1 MPLTDGILQQAQV
14 IIFMV
19 RARVLLTG
27 CLRDLRLRCY
37 LVEADATL
45 SCADRRTP
53 RAILGRIPYNQTAR
67 FRVVLRRFSVHRVW
81 LVSLFFAVLL
91 LISLGCEPAE
101 PEANVESGAKKVA
114 TFEGGEVTQGE
125 LEEFAQQ
132 SGFGELSEDSP
143 QYEVAVQQI
152 MPQLVGIEI
161 AKAYAQEQR
170 ITVSDGEVDRELANI
185 KEQVGQQARASG
197 QDLSNQEAYEQAL
210 EQNGITEDQLRQ
222 DIREN
227 LPIQEVQERVVG
239 DAQPSDEEVQK
250 FYDENKAA
258 QFTNPTQRCMRHI
271 LFNKDQKEK
280 AEEVKEQLQDGGDFA
295 KLAEENS
302 QDPGSAEQGGDLGC
316 LGKGETVP
324 EFEKAAF
331 DAEQGEVVGPV
342 ETEFGYH
349 LIEVTEVRS
358 EETRLLEEVE
368 PQIRDQLA
376 AAQRDEEFQAWIEE
390 QQKERDV
397 KYLEG
402 YKPPQQ
408 G

>member
-1 MPLTDGILQQAQV
+1 M
-14 IIFMV
+14 
-19 RARVLLTG
+19 
-27 CLRDLRLRCY
+27 
-37 LVEADATL
+37 
-45 SCADRRTP
+45 
-53 RAILGRIPYNQTAR
+53 
-67 FRVVLRRFSVHRVW
+67 
-81 LVSLFFAVLL
+81 
-91 LISLGCEPAE
+91 LISFGCEPAE

-114 TFEGGEVTQGE
+114 TFEGGEVTQAE
-125 LEEFAQQ
+125 LEEFAKQ
-132 SGFGELSEDSP
+132 SGFGDLSEDSP
-143 QYEVAVQQI
+143 QYETAVQQI

-161 AKAYAQEQR
+161 AKAYAQEKN
-170 ITVSDGEVDRELANI
+170 ITVSDAEVDRELAKI
-185 KEQVGQQARASG
+185 KKQVGQQARASG

-210 EQNGITEDQLRQ
+210 KQNDITEDQLRE

-227 LPIQEVQERVVG
+227 LPIQEVQERVAG
-239 DAQPSDEEVQK
+239 DTQPSEEEIRK
-250 FYDENKAA
+250 YYDENKAA
-258 QFTNPTQRCMRHI
+258 QFTNPAQRCMRHI

-295 KLAEENS
+295 KLAKEYS

-331 DAEQGEVVGPV
+331 GAEQGEIVGPV

-358 EETRLLEEVE
+358 EETRSLEEVE
-368 PQIRDQLA
+368 PQIRDQLVA
-376 AAQRDEEFQAWIEE
+376 TKRDEEFQAWIEE
-390 QQKERDV
+390 QKKKRDV

-402 YKPPQQ
+402 YKPATQ

>member
-1 MPLTDGILQQAQV
+1 LSK
-14 IIFMV
+14 F
-19 RARVLLTG
+19 
-27 CLRDLRLRCY
+27 
-37 LVEADATL
+37 LV
-45 SCADRRTP
+45 
-53 RAILGRIPYNQTAR
+53 N
-67 FRVVLRRFSVHRVW
+67 RVW
-81 LVSLFFAVLL
+81 FVFLFLGVALLVA
-91 LISLGCEPAE
+91 LGCEPAE

-143 QYEVAVQQI
+143 QYEQAVQQI

-161 AKAYAQEQR
+161 AKAYAQEQG
-170 ITVSDGEVDRELANI
+170 ITVSDAEVDRELEKI
-185 KEQVGQQARASG
+185 KEQVGEQARASG

-210 EQNGITEDQLRQ
+210 KQNNITEEQLRE

-227 LPIQEVQERVVG
+227 LPIQEVQKRVAG
-239 DAQPSDEEVQK
+239 DAQPSEEEVQK

-258 QFTNPTQRCMRHI
+258 QFTNPAQRCMRHI

-280 AEEVKEQLQDGGDFA
+280 AEEVEKQLQNGGDFA
-295 KLAEENS
+295 KLAKEKS

-331 DAEQGEVVGPV
+331 AAKQGEIVGPV

-349 LIEVTEVRS
+349 IIEVTEVRA
-358 EETRLLEEVE
+358 EETRTLAEVE
-368 PQIRDQLA
+368 PQIREQLA

-390 QQKERDV
+390 QQKKRDV

-402 YKPPQQ
+402 YKPQQ

>member
-1 MPLTDGILQQAQV
+1 LSK
-14 IIFMV
+14 F
-19 RARVLLTG
+19 
-27 CLRDLRLRCY
+27 
-37 LVEADATL
+37 LV
-45 SCADRRTP
+45 
-53 RAILGRIPYNQTAR
+53 N
-67 FRVVLRRFSVHRVW
+67 RVW
-81 LVSLFFAVLL
+81 FVSLLL
-91 LISLGCEPAE
+91 GAALLVALGCEPAE

-125 LEEFAQQ
+125 FEEFAQQ
-132 SGFGELSEDSP
+132 SGFGEVPKDSP
-143 QYEVAVQQI
+143 QYEQAVQQI

-161 AKAYAQEQR
+161 AKTYAQEKG
-170 ITVSDGEVDRELANI
+170 ITVSDAEVDRELTKI
-185 KEQVGQQARASG
+185 KKQVGQQARASG

-210 EQNGITEDQLRQ
+210 KQNDITEDQLRK

-227 LPIQEVQERVVG
+227 LPIQEVQKRVAG
-239 DAQPSDEEVQK
+239 DAQPSEEEVQK

-258 QFTNPTQRCMRHI
+258 QFTNPAQRCMRHI

-280 AEEVKEQLQDGGDFA
+280 AEEVKEQLQNGGDFA
-295 KLAEENS
+295 ELAKENS

-331 DAEQGEVVGPV
+331 SAEQGEIVGPV

-358 EETRLLEEVE
+358 EETRTLEEVE

-376 AAQRDEEFQAWIEE
+376 ATQRDEEFQAWIEE

-397 KYLEG
+397 KYLQG
-402 YKPPQQ
+402 YKPQQQ

>member
-1 MPLTDGILQQAQV
+1 LTRGFAWSLTEE
-14 IIFMV
+14 
-19 RARVLLTG
+19 RVLPS
-27 CLRDLRLRCY
+27 R
-37 LVEADATL
+37 
-45 SCADRRTP
+45 ADRQKL
-53 RAILGRIPYNQTAR
+53 RAILPGISYRQTAR
-67 FRVVLRRFSVHRVW
+67 FRVVLSKFLVYRLWF
-81 LVSLFFAVLL
+81 VSLLL
-91 LISLGCEPAE
+91 GVALLVALGCEPAE

-143 QYEVAVQQI
+143 QYEQAVQQI

-161 AKAYAQEQR
+161 AKAYAQEKG
-170 ITVSDGEVDRELANI
+170 ITVSDAEVNRELAKI

-210 EQNGITEDQLRQ
+210 KQNDITEDQLRE

-227 LPIQEVQERVVG
+227 LPIQEVQKRVAG
-239 DAQPSDEEVQK
+239 DAQPSEEEVQK

-258 QFTNPTQRCMRHI
+258 QFTNPAQRCMRHI

-280 AEEVKEQLQDGGDFA
+280 AEEVEKQLQNGGDFA
-295 KLAEENS
+295 KLAKEKS

-331 DAEQGEVVGPV
+331 AAKQGEIVGPV

-349 LIEVTEVRS
+349 IIEVTEVRA
-358 EETRLLEEVE
+358 EETRTLAEVE
-368 PQIRDQLA
+368 PQIREQLA

-390 QQKERDV
+390 QQKKRDV

-402 YKPPQQ
+402 YKPQQ